1 MSEQQNILTIGPKS
15 FLEECVVG
23 YKHGAVTILYDAE
36 LDSAKVKIEHKDFT
50 KTIPARGGLAPDQ
63 LVIITD
69 ALAAILEEFGHKELA
84 KEILGAFSRFMIS
97 KPRLEAKVRF
107 K

>member
-1 MSEQQNILTIGPKS
+1 MSEQENILTIGPKS
-15 FLEECVVG
+15 FMPENALE
-23 YKHGAVTILYDAE
+23 YKYRYITILYDQHF
-36 LDSAKVKIEHKDFT
+36 DSCKIKIDGKKFK
-50 KTIPARGGLAPDQ
+50 KTIPTQGGVSPPQ
-63 LVIITD
+63 LVIVTD
-69 ALAAILEEFGHKELA
+69 TLAAILDEFAEVELA